1 MSDFMNWIIENMATI
16 IVSAI
21 VLGVLSLAL
30 YKIIKDKKSGKTS
43 CGCSCSGCAMKEMC
57 HKEK

>member
-1 MSDFMNWIIENMATI
+1 MNWIIENMATI